1 MALLKAQPA
10 AQYRRIYPLSPR
22 DLTEEQIAVAF
33 AMTSR
38 RPEPFDEIAAQV
50 SAQRA
55 ADFNRRWVVG
65 YGHSSVAEHAVIHLA
80 VENISR
86 LACDGLEDNR
96 LASYTEKSSRYQV
109 IDAGSFHIP
118 QELDAYPQLRGEYI
132 AACRG
137 LFDAYQR
144 LLDGVMR
151 HLRRTEPPQDGEQE
165 QDGAA
170 RLRLRRLAT
179 DACRAALPAATLTN
193 VGVTA
198 NARALEHAIS
208 KLLSSELAEERDI
221 GAELREQ
228 GRQVAPTLVKYA
240 GHNPYLAER
249 RRISGIAGDDDAGD
263 GDGDG
268 DGDGK
273 TMRATLADYDRDAVR
288 RLAAALLFRQ
298 GGRYADVARRVDGMS
313 GGERQA
319 VVDDAVR
326 RIGPHDAA
334 PREFEL
340 AGYTFEFVF
349 DYGALREFR
358 RHRMQTCLSQPL
370 TIGNGYDVPPL
381 IEEAGMRAVYEAALA
396 EAERA
401 FMGIRKVS
409 PAAAQYLVTHGH
421 RQRALARISLRECYH
436 LFRLRASRQ
445 AHESIRGPVLAAM
458 RLAVAAQPELFRH
471 LRLRDAP
478 AWWPF
483 AAEPDAVAPAAAN

>member
-1 MALLKAQPA
+1 MALLTAQPA
-10 AQYRRIYPLSPR
+10 AQRRRIYPLSPR

-118 QELDAYPQLRGEYI
+118 QELDAYPQLRKDYI
-132 AACRG
+132 AAGRG

-151 HLRRTEPPQDGEQE
+151 HLRATTPPPDGEPE
-165 QDGAA
+165 SAY

-198 NARALEHAIS
+198 NARALEHAVS

-228 GRQVAPTLVKYA
+228 GRRIAPTLLKYA
-240 GHNPYLAER
+240 DHNPYLAER
-249 RRISGIAGDDDAGD
+249 RRIAGDNAGTDSD
-263 GDGDG
+263 GDR

-273 TMRATLADYDRDAVR
+273 ATATLADYDRDAVQ
-288 RLAAALLFRQ
+288 RLAAALLYRQ
-298 GGRYADVARRVDGMS
+298 GGRYADAARQVDGMS
-313 GGERQA
+313 AGERQA
-319 VVDDAVR
+319 VIDDAVR

-340 AGYTFEFVF
+340 ARYTFEFVF

-358 RHRMQTCLSQPL
+358 RHRMQTYLSQPL
-370 TIGNGYDVPPL
+370 TIANGYDVPPL
-381 IEEAGMRAVYEAALA
+381 IDDAGMRAVFEDAVKR
-396 EAERA
+396 AERA

-409 PAAAQYLVTHGH
+409 PAAQYLVTHGH
-421 RQRALARISLRECYH
+421 RQRALAQISLRECYH

-445 AHESIRGPVLAAM
+445 AHASIRGPVLAAM

-483 AAEPDAVAPAAAN
+483 AAAE

>member
-1 MALLKAQPA
+1 M
-10 AQYRRIYPLSPR
+10 
-22 DLTEEQIAVAF
+22 
-33 AMTSR
+33 
-38 RPEPFDEIAAQV
+38 
-50 SAQRA
+50 
-55 ADFNRRWVVG
+55 
-65 YGHSSVAEHAVIHLA
+65 
-80 VENISR
+80 
-86 LACDGLEDNR
+86 
-96 LASYTEKSSRYQV
+96 
-109 IDAGSFHIP
+109 
-118 QELDAYPQLRGEYI
+118 
-132 AACRG
+132 
-137 LFDAYQR
+137 
-144 LLDGVMR
+144 
-151 HLRRTEPPQDGEQE
+151 
-165 QDGAA
+165 
-170 RLRLRRLAT
+170 
-179 DACRAALPAATLTN
+179 
-193 VGVTA
+193 GVTA

-228 GRQVAPTLVKYA
+228 GRRVAPTLVKYA

-249 RRISGIAGDDDAGD
+249 RRIAGDNAGSD
-263 GDGDG
+263 GIGGDSG
-268 DGDGK
+268 AGK
-273 TMRATLADYDRDAVR
+273 VRATLADYDRDAVR

-313 GGERQA
+313 AGERQA

-358 RHRMQTCLSQPL
+358 RHRMQTYLSQPL

-381 IEEAGMRAVYEAALA
+381 IEDAGMRGVFEAAL
-396 EAERA
+396 EQAERA

-421 RQRALARISLRECYH
+421 RQRALAQISLRECYH

-458 RLAVAAQPELFRH
+458 RLAVGAQPELFRH

-483 AAEPDAVAPAAAN
+483 AAE